1 VKQMIFSI
9 IGGLVVGGCCSTQ
22 NDIQRSATSDLQLRR
37 YELKHCLS
45 MAHTSWDKEVLQ
57 SNTYNDVQADL
68 EEKEAIEREITR
80 RGVTDYYWAPSE
92 QYRYTHDRCHCQDW
106 VVRL

>member
-1 VKQMIFSI
+1 
-9 IGGLVVGGCCSTQ
+9 VVGCCSTQ
-22 NDIQRSATSDLQLRR
+22 TDIQRSATSDLQLRR

-45 MAHTSWDKEVLQ
+45 MAHTSWDKQLSQ
-57 SNTYNDVQADL
+57 SSAYDDVQADL

-80 RGVTDYYWAPSE
+80 RGVTDYYWAPSGP
-92 QYRYTHDRCHCQDW
+92 YRYTHDRCHCQDW